1 MSTNPAPEEDKLP
14 KRLSEAIAHHDVET
28 LQRTPLV
35 QAVEIAS
42 VLLFLGGESFLVYRL
57 WPYLGQINAFVVFV
71 TALSAYVAADFISGF
86 FHWMGDTWGSPETP
100 LAGKV
105 FVRPFREH
113 HIDQKAITR
122 HGFIE
127 VNGANCAI
135 SLVPLLAT
143 HFIPFGGGA
152 AVPVLMAVFFGTFLF
167 WIFLTNQFHSWAHQ
181 DHPPR
186 FVAVLQRL
194 HLILPPEHHQVHHA
208 APYMKY
214 YCITNGWLNEPLH
227 RLRFF
232 RILERVWSGL
242 TGMIP
247 RKDDIGEKAA
257 VAIAEVGEQPAAVRD
272 EESLRRL
279 RP

>member
-1 MSTNPAPEEDKLP
+1 MSELHENTP
-14 KRLSEAIAHHDVET
+14 KNLQIAHHDVAT
-28 LQRTPLV
+28 LQRTPV
-35 QAVEIAS
+35 VVVVEILS
-42 VLLFLGGESFLVYRL
+42 VLLFLGGESFLIYRL
-57 WPYLGQINAFVVFV
+57 WPWLGELQWFVVAV

-135 SLVPLLAT
+135 SLGPLLAT
-143 HFIPFGGGA
+143 HFLPFGGGNM
-152 AVPVLMAVFFGTFLF
+152 MAVLAALFFGTFLF
-167 WIFLTNQFHSWAHQ
+167 FIFLTNQFHSWAHQ
-181 DHPPR
+181 DDRPAI
-186 FVAVLQRL
+186 VSWLQRM

-232 RILERVWSGL
+232 RIAERFWSAVS
-242 TGMIP
+242 GMIP

-257 VAIAEVGEQPAAVRD
+257 VAVADATLAPVVTVEDDEVRVRN
-272 EESLRRL
+272 
-279 RP
+279 